1 MPTLKESTEKLVA
14 ATERLLQDYKMERSA
29 RKAEEEN
36 AHAQIKDLKEQLT
49 ALQNKYESAVDKY
62 EVERSA
68 REISSPN
75 PTIQSH
81 ETARMVVFIHSYQSV
96 IDLKRKINLRGHRCE
111 VLGI

>member
-14 ATERLLQDYKMERSA
+14 ATDRLLQDYKMERSS
-29 RKAEEEN
+29 RKEEEEK

-62 EVERSA
+62 EVALSA
-68 REISSPN
+68 SKSSSPN

-81 ETARMVVFIHSYQSV
+81 DTAAFSA
-96 IDLKRKINLRGHRCE
+96 
-111 VLGI
+111 